1 MNSGGRA
8 PVFTGAKIVFTY
20 CSGAQEVEITQ
31 GLLDKT
37 CACGGYKK
45 GRRWTLPKFLQLG
58 AARHAQSFGGS

>member
-1 MNSGGRA
+1 M
-8 PVFTGAKIVFTY
+8 IVVMY
-20 CSGAQEVEITQ
+20 SGAQEVDSQ
-31 GLLDKT
+31 GRLDKT